1 MSVPVLGSPGGGP
14 NYSTRNPTGTFL
26 RTVLAHQSAARRDN
40 DLMEIEFANGLG
52 GNGGGI
58 DTTDSGGGNFGS
70 TDSVGAS
77 SIASTNSGGRPR
89 SASNSRRPA
98 QRSSGAVKAKES
110 FRTRPG
116 SKLERLESVPQG
128 RDQDYIEY
136 GQQMLNNSLGS
147 PSTELSSPR
156 ILGDHDSADEYVE
169 LAKPVSSRS
178 NSRSAT
184 RLSIPDGPAGGSSG
198 VPSPLPGSDYL
209 VMDYGKNSS
218 VIASLNTVL
227 CQIAKE
233 PGNASSSSYMD
244 MNYNKS
250 QPMSQAASVSDN
262 ESYLPMD
269 FTPKSSRNPSRQSS
283 QVIYLFFTIE
293 ELDLIYL
300 L

>member
-1 MSVPVLGSPGGGP
+1 
-14 NYSTRNPTGTFL
+14 
-26 RTVLAHQSAARRDN
+26 
-40 DLMEIEFANGLG
+40 MEIEFANGLG

-77 SIASTNSGGRPR
+77 SIASTNSGGGRPR
-89 SASNSRRPA
+89 SASNNSRRPA

-147 PSTELSSPR
+147 PSAELSSPR

-283 QVIYLFFTIE
+283 QVTFIFTFYFKRRI
-293 ELDLIYL
+293 
-300 L
+300 